1 MWYDTCSKFSPK
13 KLLTQYHKKK
23 SMDRRKAL
31 MNLGIL
37 TGGMMLLPSCE
48 FSKEKISLAL
58 NNLQVNKMQE
68 SMLKDIVNSLIPEGD
83 LSGAGSL
90 NIDDFVWVMVDD
102 CLDEASQKSYIRG
115 LNNFDAQIKNMA
127 KKPFNLLSSQEQIQA
142 FKTITEDS
150 KDQTLKLDNDVKVF
164 LNTTKRFTILG
175 YMKSAYIMTQIM
187 PYSLV
192 PTKYGTCETID
203 KTKRI
208 NVNG

>member
-1 MWYDTCSKFSPK
+1 
-13 KLLTQYHKKK
+13 
-23 SMDRRKAL
+23 

-58 NNLQVNKMQE
+58 NNLQVNEMQE